1 MKIKRKLQ
9 STFVLLLIASLGFLN
24 SCSKDDSPATEEEGE
39 IITPTEIYQSQV
51 VSIEMPT
58 AVPAEQYAGTFA
70 GSPITLV
77 RAGENTLMFKVSTSL
92 TGEADLVVAD
102 LGLDLHYTIYQ
113 TVLTSTPEEELAP
126 LFTDVVDFSESISN
140 EQSDE
145 ADIVNQYIASFDAY
159 YETLTDAEKQQL
171 AITYKA
177 NSELFDGIIAGDIT
191 LGRPTNINFNIDTQL
206 LKHKLAVLA
215 FGGGVAFVILAPDPV
230 EKALGALVAAIAW
243 KKSKDYLIE
252 FMDAKLKKINAMFN
266 GVEGEL
272 SGRGTLQALTFADG
286 EAKSFS
292 FDVQARDIE
301 SGDESSSASGLT
313 TFFSSHG
320 TFSGAVTNLNDAI
333 EFVNDNLF
341 FSNIDLIPVY
351 TMPSNQPTE
360 VQDGDST
367 FFDAMQLS
375 VASSNV
381 TMSNVSF
388 ANGNITMKLTVDDP
402 EAVNGDSLETT
413 INYSYQDELNS
424 FSGSF
429 PVEISLAGEI
439 DLSGNWI
446 MEVTNPYEFG
456 SLDGD
461 PALYR
466 FVFNES
472 TITFN
477 QITVISDG
485 YQENGS
491 SLHEGLELNS
501 YTLDGNYLGIQLEYE
516 FLLEY
521 TCEELEYQTT
531 LFQYENIVVTYNHDL
546 NKFTGTINDNGAYS
560 GDTSSCL
567 DTTPFSVNRV
577 INIYRE

>member
-1 MKIKRKLQ
+1 MKKFKFLQ
-9 STFVLLLIASLGFLN
+9 VTLVLLVIACTGFLN
-24 SCSKDDSPATEEEGE
+24 SCSKDDSPATAEEGE

-58 AVPAEQYAGTFA
+58 AVPAAQYAGTFA
-70 GSPITLV
+70 GSPITLA
-77 RAGENTLMFKVSTSL
+77 RAGENTLMFKVSSSL
-92 TGEADLVVAD
+92 IGEADLVVTD
-102 LGLDLHYTIYQ
+102 LGLDLHYTIYE
-113 TVLTSTPEEELAP
+113 TVLTSTPEVELAP

-140 EQSDE
+140 EQNEE
-145 ADIVNQYIASFDAY
+145 ADIVNQYIASFNAY
-159 YETLTDAEKQQL
+159 YETLTDSEKQQL

-177 NSELFDGIIAGDIT
+177 NSELFSGIIAGDLT
-191 LGRPTNINFNIDTQL
+191 LGRSTNIFNIDTQL

-243 KKSKDYLIE
+243 KKSKDYLTE
-252 FMDAKLKKINAMFN
+252 FMQVKLKKINAVFN
-266 GVEGEL
+266 GVAGEL
-272 SGRGTLQALTFADG
+272 SGRGTLQTLTFTDG

-292 FDVQARDIE
+292 FDVQSRNIE
-301 SGDESSSASGLT
+301 SGDEGSSSSGLT
-313 TFFSSHG
+313 TFFNSHG
-320 TFSGAVTNLNDAI
+320 IFSGAVTNLNDAI

-341 FSNIDLIPVY
+341 FSNISLIPVY
-351 TMPSNQPTE
+351 TMPSNQPTAVE
-360 VQDGDST
+360 NGDSA

-375 VASSNV
+375 VASNNV

-388 ANGNITMKLTVDDP
+388 ANGAISMKLTVDNPD
-402 EAVNGDSLETT
+402 AVNGDSLETT

-429 PVEISLAGEI
+429 PIVISLSEI

-446 MEVTNPYEFG
+446 MQVTNPYDFG

-461 PALYR
+461 AALYR

-491 SLHEGLELNS
+491 ALNQDLVINS
-501 YTLDGNYLGIQLEYE
+501 YTLDGDYLDIYLEYE

-521 TCEELEYQTT
+521 TCEEEEQQTN
-531 LFQYENIVVTYNHDL
+531 LLQNENIVVTYNHDL
-546 NKFTGTINDNGAYS
+546 DKFTGTINDNGNYN
-560 GDTSSCL
+560 GDNNSCL
-567 DTTPFSVNRV
+567 DTTPFSVNRT
-577 INIYRE
+577 IEIYRE

>member
-1 MKIKRKLQ
+1 MKKRSNLHFTKII
-9 STFVLLLIASLGFLN
+9 FLLFLGFGGIL

-39 IITPTEIYQSQV
+39 IVTPTEIYQSQV

-58 AVPAEQYAGTFA
+58 AVPAEQYTGTLA

-77 RAGENTLMFKVSTSL
+77 RAGENTLMFKVSPSL
-92 TGEADLVVAD
+92 IGEADLVVPN
-102 LGLDLHYTIYQ
+102 LSLDLHYTINQ
-113 TVLTSTPEEELAP
+113 TVLAGTPEEELAP
-126 LFTDVVDFSESISN
+126 FFTDVTEFSESVST
-140 EQSDE
+140 EQSEE
-145 ADIVNQYIASFDAY
+145 ADLVNQYIASFNNY
-159 YETLTDAEKQQL
+159 YETLTEAQKKQL

-177 NSELFDGIIAGDIT
+177 NSELFSGIIAGDLT
-191 LGRPTNINFNIDTQL
+191 SGRSTNIFNIDTQL

-243 KKSKDYLIE
+243 KKSKDYLTE
-252 FMDAKLKKINAMFN
+252 FMQAKLKKINAVFN
-266 GVEGEL
+266 GVTGEL
-272 SGRGTLQALTFADG
+272 NGRGTLQTLTFTDG

-301 SGDESSSASGLT
+301 SGDAGSSTSGLS
-313 TFFSSHG
+313 TFFNSHG
-320 TFSGAVTNLNDAI
+320 IFTIAVTDLNSAI
-333 EFVNDNLF
+333 EFVNDNIF

-351 TMPSNQPTE
+351 TMPNDQPTE
-360 VQDGDST
+360 VQDGDSALYN
-367 FFDAMQLS
+367 AMQLS
-375 VASSNV
+375 VASNNV

-388 ANGNITMKLTVDDP
+388 ANGAISMKLTVDNPD
-402 EAVNGDSLETT
+402 AVNGDSLETT

-429 PVEISLAGEI
+429 PVEINLAGEI

-446 MEVTNPYEFG
+446 MKVSNPYEFG

-466 FVFNES
+466 LVFNES

-491 SLHEGLELNS
+491 ALHQYLVTNQYS
-501 YTLDGNYLGIQLEYE
+501 LDGDYLSIQLEYE

-521 TCEELEYQTT
+521 TCDEQEYETT
-531 LFQYENIVVTYNHDL
+531 LFQSENIVVTYNHDL
-546 NKFTGTINDNGAYS
+546 DKFTGTINDAGSYS
-560 GDTSSCL
+560 PNVYCVDT
-567 DTTPFSVNRV
+567 DAFSENRA
-577 INIYRE
+577 IEIYRE